1 MAKNLL
7 EFAIGLDPKEF
18 VKGSKKSQAELEKIS
33 KSATK
38 TANKAAKDSE
48 NASKKAAKAAELA
61 FNKATAASI
70 ETAKQLKR
78 AADEARKFAE
88 ATRKAADEAAA
99 NLENAADEA
108 EKLAENLATAKLA
121 GQAIGAGFVAAGG
134 AAAVGAVAFS
144 DYAQKLAEVNTLI
157 DVTPAQLDAL
167 SDSIRS
173 SSVALGRSATES
185 TEAIYGIISAGVDY
199 SKSVE
204 VMELSTK
211 AAIAGVTDTG
221 TAAKLGLSVINAY
234 GLEVDDLGGVFDV
247 LFQTVKDGVT
257 TIPELS
263 NSLGNVL
270 PTASAAGVSI
280 EEVSASIA
288 AMTKAG
294 INTPQ
299 AVTALNGAIRG
310 LAAPAPAAAEAMQNM
325 GIEWKGL
332 TETLGDISKLKLTVA
347 QMREI
352 VPDAEAQKAV
362 LALTNNFDGLQVS
375 LKGMKNAAGA
385 AAVATNKMKDT
396 PHEQLKRFNAA
407 VSDLFLSLGQLVTGF
422 TPALN
427 MATDMVN
434 VLNKLPGPLKSTALL
449 FGIGGT
455 AAASYA
461 IYVSGLTASLKAV
474 TTILPLLTAQ
484 ISISTAASTTLSTAN
499 LALSASFNAVVA
511 SIRGAAAAISPL
523 SLLITGIAVVGLNEF
538 NKTLA
543 VANAELDRLDKGTE
557 GVSKISKS
565 FGDLQNELKS
575 LGYGQGQL
583 FKDLQKT
590 KTDLMRAVKEGAD
603 ADSAAVKKILANAS
617 AKVDKIKATEAEL
630 QAAKKTISDNEVATH
645 KNAVDAMTSYERLF
659 VSKRI
664 DWSNEAFQ
672 KRKQDIQ
679 KELDAIN
686 DKITKSLAAEQ
697 GFIDKIK
704 ALENSKASNAISI
717 EDKIRAKKREGL
729 SEEQAQADI
738 RKQINEK
745 IRASKAQLDEYRATG
760 DKESLAASQRWQ
772 GQAESLA
779 DSLKDTGE
787 SAKELKKVGKLFNDI
802 ADAQISANQKAKAS
816 EAEKTKGFQEQKQE
830 LEKLL
835 AAINKTQTLFI
846 EASTEQ
852 AQADVKKLEAE
863 IAKLKDKTITIT
875 AKTVQTGGLKTGGPV
890 LGFDSGGGVPGYGGG
905 DTVPAYLERGE
916 YVLNKERVRELGGMA
931 AMRQLHKGLDA
942 SSIRALLTGHNGGR
956 VRGYREGGP
965 VVNEVFELRAGKSSI
980 QTSSARGNVVSF
992 IDELSRQKV

>member
-1 MAKNLL
+1 MASNSI
-7 EFAIGLDPKEF
+7 EFILKLANEKFLAGAKGAKAGFDDASKAIVGSTGKMSKGL
-18 VKGSKKSQAELEKIS
+18 
-33 KSATK
+33 K
-38 TANKAAKDSE
+38 TAEQDA
-48 NASKKAAKAAELA
+48 
-61 FNKATAASI
+61 
-70 ETAKQLKR
+70 
-78 AADEARKFAE
+78 
-88 ATRKAADEAAA
+88 
-99 NLENAADEA
+99 
-108 EKLAENLATAKLA
+108 AKLA
-121 GQAIGAGFVAAGG
+121 NQLAAVELAGKSIGAGFVAAGG

-157 DVTPAQLDAL
+157 DVTPAQLDKL

-385 AAVATNKMKDT
+385 ATVAYDKMKDT
-396 PHEQLKRFNAA
+396 PEEQLKKFNAA

-422 TPALN
+422 TPVLN
-427 MATDMVN
+427 VATDMVG
-434 VLNKLPGPLKSTALL
+434 VLNQLPGPLKSMALL

-461 IYVSGLTASLKAV
+461 IYTSGLTASLKAV
-474 TTILPLLTAQ
+474 TTVLPLMTAQ
-484 ISISTAASTTLSTAN
+484 VTAGAAASAVGSAASLSFSTAL
-499 LALSASFNAVVA
+499 NAVAVSA
-511 SIRGAAAAISPL
+511 RGVAAAISPL
-523 SLLITGIAVVGLNEF
+523 SLLITGVAIVGLNEF

-617 AKVDKIKATEAEL
+617 SKVDEIKKLEENLAT
-630 QAAKKTISDNEVATH
+630 AKKFLSDKEKADKEAALNKLTALERFHAESVKGFSTEVLNKKKADT
-645 KNAVDAMTSYERLF
+645 
-659 VSKRI
+659 
-664 DWSNEAFQ
+664 
-672 KRKQDIQ
+672 Q
-679 KELDAIN
+679 KELEAIN
-686 DKITKSLAAEQ
+686 DKINKSLAAEQ
-697 GFIDKIK
+697 GFADKIK

-717 EDKIRAKKREGL
+717 EDKIRAKKRESL

-745 IRASKAQLDEYRATG
+745 IRASKAQLDEYIATG
-760 DKESLAASQRWQ
+760 DKESLVASQRLQ

-787 SAKELKKVGKLFNDI
+787 SAKELKKVGGLFDEI

-835 AAINKTQTLFI
+835 AAISKTQTLTI
-846 EASTEQ
+846 EAQTEL
-852 AQADVKKLEAE
+852 AQANVKRLEEA
-863 IAKLKDKTITIT
+863 IAKLKDKTVTIT
-875 AKTVQTGGLKTGGPV
+875 AKTVQEGGFKTGGPV
-890 LGFDSGGGVPGYGGG
+890 LGFDSGGGIPGYGGG

-980 QTSSARGNVVSF
+980 QTSSARGSVILF